1 MTPQKLSK
9 TDPQIL
15 EMPSQKMAVV
25 YGKGTLDKVF
35 SELMPALYGSAYT
48 LKFDL

>member
-1 MTPQKLSK
+1 MVLRKSK

-15 EMPSQKMAVV
+15 EMTAQKMAVV
-25 YGKGTLDKVF
+25 YGKCAPEKVF